1 MFFTDTQK
9 ISKTA
14 YDALKRIRESR
25 NKATADLVL
34 ESKSF
39 TKSRYNTIFPEYSD
53 DKFKEKIDLDGYIYN
68 KLLENLEDGE
78 KESVS
83 KLISEM
89 LTDVKEIYKFI
100 NVEPKIVGFKNMDV
114 SDNRN
119 SLLIEATN
127 VINNFLNKEYYS
139 LSKDERYRKYKDS
152 VVNFAHNIV
161 LEEGVDPQE
170 AIEHSYKTA
179 VIQRLL
185 EDINFPFVIK
195 HKINEVFED
204 DLYND
209 FFNVE
214 ELHDLKESFDI
225 KAKNIARVI
234 SVLIK

>member
-1 MFFTDTQK
+1 
-9 ISKTA
+9 
-14 YDALKRIRESR
+14 
-25 NKATADLVL
+25 
-34 ESKSF
+34 
-39 TKSRYNTIFPEYSD
+39 
-53 DKFKEKIDLDGYIYN
+53 
-68 KLLENLEDGE
+68 
-78 KESVS
+78 
-83 KLISEM
+83 
-89 LTDVKEIYKFI
+89 
-100 NVEPKIVGFKNMDV
+100 MDV

-119 SLLIEATN
+119 SLLIEAAN

>member
-1 MFFTDTQK
+1 MYFTDTQK

-14 YDALKRIRESR
+14 YDALKRIKESR
-25 NKATADLVL
+25 NKATSDLIL
-34 ESKSF
+34 ESNKF
-39 TKSRYNTIFPEYSD
+39 TKTKYNTVFPEYSE
-53 DKFKEKIDLDGYIYN
+53 DKFKDKVNLDGYIYN
-68 KLLENLEDGE
+68 KLLEKLEENE

-89 LTDVKEIYKFI
+89 LNDVREIYRFI
-100 NVEPKIVGFKNMDV
+100 NIEPKIVGFKNLNP
-114 SDNRN
+114 SDNR
-119 SLLIEATN
+119 SGLITEASN
-127 VINNFLNKEYYS
+127 IINNFLNREYYS
-139 LSKDERYRKYKDS
+139 LSKDERLRKYKDS
-152 VVNFAHNIV
+152 VINFAHNIV
-161 LEEGVDPQE
+161 LEENIDPQE

-209 FFNVE
+209 FFDVG
-214 ELHDLKESFDI
+214 ELHELKESFDI